1 MRAYSITKYQI
12 RKIHTLKNLLGI
24 DEETYREMLR
34 SFDVS
39 SSKNLT
45 YTEAKILLEILE
57 DNAEKANLWIKKGLK
72 YDDPTRAPFMASGA
86 QRRMIEGLWRELS
99 YEDTDEFAKQSLRAF
114 LRNKFNIEDTAFLTK
129 KKGIKAIQAIIR
141 MKKNLD
147 DAATS
152 V

>member
-1 MRAYSITKYQI
+1 MRAYSITKFQI

-24 DEETYREMLR
+24 DDNTYRNMLR
-34 SFDVS
+34 SFDVTT
-39 SSKNLT
+39 SKNLT

-57 DNAEKANLWIKKGLK
+57 DNAIKANLWVKQPLK
-72 YDDPTRAPFMASGA
+72 YDDPKRAASMATGA

-99 YEDTDEFAKQSLRAF
+99 YEDTDKFAKQSLRTF
-114 LRNKFNIEDTAFLTK
+114 LRNKFNIDDTAFLTK
-129 KKGIKAIQAIIR
+129 AKGIKAIQAITR

>member
-1 MRAYSITKYQI
+1 MRAYSITKFQI

-99 YEDTDEFAKQSLRAF
+99 NEDTDEFAKQSLRAF

>member
-99 YEDTDEFAKQSLRAF
+99 NEDTDEFAKQSLRAF

>member
-1 MRAYSITKYQI
+1 MRAYSITKFQI

-24 DEETYREMLR
+24 DDNTYRDMLR

-57 DNAEKANLWIKKGLK
+57 DNAEKANLWVKRGMK
-72 YDDPTRAPFMASGA
+72 YDDPARASFMATGA
-86 QRRMIEGLWRELS
+86 QRRMIEGLWREIS
-99 YEDTDEFAKQSLRAF
+99 YKDTDSFAKQSLRNF
-114 LRNKFNIEDTAFLTK
+114 LKKKFNVEDTAFLSK
-129 KKGIKAIQAIIR
+129 AKAIKAIQAITKI
-141 MKKNLD
+141 KQKSTGA
-147 DAATS
+147 AAT

>member
-1 MRAYSITKYQI
+1 MRAYSITKFQI

>member
-1 MRAYSITKYQI
+1 MRAYSITKFQI

-24 DEETYREMLR
+24 DDNTYRNMLR
-34 SFDVS
+34 SFDVTT
-39 SSKNLT
+39 SKNLT
-45 YTEAKILLEILE
+45 YTEAKIILEILE
-57 DNAEKANLWIKKGLK
+57 DNAIKANLWIKRPLK
-72 YDDPTRAPFMASGA
+72 YDVPSRTSYMANGA

-99 YEDTDEFAKQSLRAF
+99 YEDTDKFAKQSLRTF
-114 LRNKFNIEDTAFLTK
+114 LRKKFNIEDTAFLTK
-129 KKGIKAIQAIIR
+129 EKGIKAIQAITR

>member
-1 MRAYSITKYQI
+1 MRAYSITKFQI

-24 DEETYREMLR
+24 DDNTYRNMLR
-34 SFDVS
+34 SFDVTT
-39 SSKNLT
+39 SKNLT
-45 YTEAKILLEILE
+45 YTEAKIILEILE
-57 DNAEKANLWIKKGLK
+57 DNAIKANLWIKRSLK
-72 YDDPTRAPFMASGA
+72 YDDPSRASYMATGA

-99 YEDTDEFAKQSLRAF
+99 YEDTDKFAKQSLRTF
-114 LRNKFNIEDTAFLTK
+114 LRKKFNIEDTAFLTK
-129 KKGIKAIQAIIR
+129 EKGIKAIQAITR

>member
-1 MRAYSITKYQI
+1 MRAYSITKFQI

-24 DEETYREMLR
+24 DDNTYRNMLR
-34 SFDVS
+34 SFDVTT
-39 SSKNLT
+39 SKNLT
-45 YTEAKILLEILE
+45 YTEAKIILEILE
-57 DNAEKANLWIKKGLK
+57 DNAIKANLWIKRPLK
-72 YDDPTRAPFMASGA
+72 YDDPSRTSYMANGA

-99 YEDTDEFAKQSLRAF
+99 YEDTDKFAKQSLRTF
-114 LRNKFNIEDTAFLTK
+114 LRKKFNIEDTAFLTK
-129 KKGIKAIQAIIR
+129 EKGIKAIQAITR